1 MSKFAFVFP
10 GQGSQALKMMDAF
23 NGLSIVKDTFTAA
36 SAAVGVDLWEMLQE
50 ETPDNINQTINTQ
63 PLLLTASYA
72 TYLAWLEKSSDNGKP
87 SLVAGHSLGE
97 YTALVASGVIN
108 FIDAVKLVRKRAEYM
123 QEAVKPGEG
132 GMAAV
137 LGLSDDLVI
146 EGCAEVMASGVG
158 VVQGVNF
165 NSVGQVV
172 IAGNK
177 LAVEKASV
185 VLKEKGARKVMP
197 LPVSVPS
204 HCDLMKPAAD
214 KLAIALNE
222 VHFETSKIPVIQN
235 VNAEITTD
243 VAQLK
248 DGLIKQLYS
257 PVLWT
262 KSVAAI
268 AENGIDII
276 VECGPGKV
284 LSGLNKR
291 IHETAQ
297 LFNLNNLDDIAKL
310 SAALQS

>member
-1 MSKFAFVFP
+1 MKFAFVFP
-10 GQGSQALKMMDAF
+10 GQGSQALKMMDGFAE
-23 NGLSIVKDTFTAA
+23 LAIVRETFA
-36 SAAVGVDLWEMLQE
+36 SASDALGIDLWNMLQE
-50 ETPDNINQTINTQ
+50 ETPANINQTINTQ

-72 TYLAWLEKSSDNGKP
+72 TYLAWLEVSGNKLP

-97 YTALVASGVIN
+97 YSALVASGVLD

-123 QEAVKPGEG
+123 QDAVKPGEG
-132 GMAAV
+132 AMAAV
-137 LGLSDDLVI
+137 LGLADELVV

-165 NSVGQVV
+165 NSLGQVV

-177 LAVEKASV
+177 LAVEKAAE
-185 VLKEKGARKVMP
+185 VLKAKGARKVMP

-204 HCDLMKPAAD
+204 HCDLMKPAAER
-214 KLAIALNE
+214 LALEFDNVNFNNPQIA
-222 VHFETSKIPVIQN
+222 IIQN
-235 VNAEITTD
+235 VNAQVAND
-243 VAQLK
+243 VASIK
-248 DGLIKQLYS
+248 DGLLKQLYS

-262 KSVAAI
+262 KSVATI
-268 AENGIDII
+268 AADEVNVI

-297 LFNLNNLDDIAKL
+297 LFNLHNYADLEKL
-310 SAALQS
+310 NSALV

>member
-10 GQGSQALKMMDAF
+10 GQGSQSLKMMDAL
-23 NGLSIVKDTFTAA
+23 GDLDIVKDTFVEA
-36 SAAVGVDLWEMLQE
+36 SDAIDIDLWEMLQE

-72 TYLAWLEKSSDNGKP
+72 TYLAWLDKYGKTKMP
-87 SLVAGHSLGE
+87 NLVAGHSLGE
-97 YTALVASGVIN
+97 YTALVASGVIS
-108 FIDAVKLVRKRAEYM
+108 FTEAVKLVRKRAEFM
-123 QEAVKPGEG
+123 QDAVKPGEG
-132 GMAAV
+132 SMAAV

-146 EGCAEVMASGVG
+146 EGCAEVMNSGVG

-177 LAVEKASV
+177 LAVEKASE
-185 VLKEKGARKVMP
+185 VLKLKGARKVMP

-204 HCDLMKPAAD
+204 HCDLMKPAAE
-214 KLAIALNE
+214 KLAVELNSVNFE
-222 VHFETSKIPVIQN
+222 VPKISVIQN
-235 VNAEITTD
+235 VNAEIVTD
-243 VAQLK
+243 ITLLK
-248 DGLIKQLYS
+248 DGLVKQLYS

-262 KSVAAI
+262 KSITTI
-268 AENGIDII
+268 ATHGIDII

-297 LFNLNNLDDIAKL
+297 LFNLHNLDDFAKL
-310 SAALQS
+310 SEKLS

>member
-1 MSKFAFVFP
+1 MKFAFVFP
-10 GQGSQALKMMDAF
+10 GQGSQALKMMDGFAE
-23 NGLSIVKDTFTAA
+23 LAIVRETFA
-36 SAAVGVDLWEMLQE
+36 SASDALGIDLWNMLQE
-50 ETPDNINQTINTQ
+50 ETPANINQTINTQ

-72 TYLAWLEKSSDNGKP
+72 TYLAWLEVSGNKLP

-97 YTALVASGVIN
+97 YSALVASGVLD

-123 QEAVKPGEG
+123 QDAVKPGEG
-132 GMAAV
+132 AMAAV
-137 LGLSDDLVI
+137 LGLADELVV

-165 NSVGQVV
+165 NSLGQVV

-177 LAVEKASV
+177 LAVEKAAE
-185 VLKEKGARKVMP
+185 VLKAKGARKVMP

-204 HCDLMKPAAD
+204 HCDLMKPAAER
-214 KLAIALNE
+214 LALEFDNVNFNNPQIA
-222 VHFETSKIPVIQN
+222 IIQN
-235 VNAEITTD
+235 VNAQVAND
-243 VAQLK
+243 VASIK
-248 DGLIKQLYS
+248 DGLLKQLYS

-262 KSVAAI
+262 KSVATI
-268 AENGIDII
+268 AADEVNVI

-297 LFNLNNLDDIAKL
+297 LFNLHNYADLEKL
-310 SAALQS
+310 NSVLV